1 MRVLAALLLCLCV
14 LTPGALFG
22 QGYVEGFFGSTSID
36 VPSGFDIDDE
46 TAFGFWGGYAFSS
59 NFAFE
64 VGYGNYGEFEDSF
77 IIDDGF
83 DEFLVDVS
91 STVTSFNV
99 GIKGI
104 VPLEGGV
111 FLHGKVGMAFW
122 EDEVNTTFSDGFESF
137 SASVSVDDED
147 MYFGFGASYMISYT
161 AYATVDYL
169 MVDVEDADVSVVSI
183 GIGML
188 F

>member
-1 MRVLAALLLCLCV
+1 MRGFATLLLCLCV

-59 NFAFE
+59 NFTVEA
-64 VGYGNYGEFEDSF
+64 GYGNYGEF
-77 IIDDGF
+77 
-83 DEFLVDVS
+83 LDVLEIS
-91 STVTSFNV
+91 SFNV
-99 GIKGI
+99 GIKGV
-104 VPLEGGV
+104 VPLDGGV
-111 FLHGKVGMAFW
+111 FLQAKMGMALW
-122 EDEVNTTFSDGFESF
+122 DATSESLGISTDGEDQ
-137 SASVSVDDED
+137 
-147 MYFGFGASYMISYT
+147 YFGFGASYMISYT
-161 AYATVDYL
+161 AYATVDCL

>member
-1 MRVLAALLLCLCV
+1 MRFFAVLFLCLCV

-22 QGYVEGFFGSTSID
+22 QGQTYIEGFFGSTSID
-36 VPSGFDIDDE
+36 VPGGFNVDDE

-77 IIDDGF
+77 DDGF
-83 DEFLVDVS
+83 EVFTISETL
-91 STVTSFNV
+91 TSFNV

-111 FLHGKVGMAFW
+111 FLHGKIGMAFW
-122 EDEVNTTFSDGFESF
+122 EVEQELTISDGVETFSDSF
-137 SASVSVDDED
+137 SIDDED
-147 MYFGFGASYMISYT
+147 IYIGFGASYMISDT

-169 MVDVEDADVSVVSI
+169 MVDLDKLNIDASVLSI
-183 GIGML
+183 GIGAI

>member
-1 MRVLAALLLCLCV
+1 MRGFATLLLCLCV

-36 VPSGFDIDDE
+36 AASGVDIDDE

-59 NFAFE
+59 NFAVE
-64 VGYGNYGEFEDSF
+64 AGYGNYGEFEDVVEIS
-77 IIDDGF
+77 
-83 DEFLVDVS
+83 
-91 STVTSFNV
+91 SFNV
-99 GIKGI
+99 GIKGV
-104 VPLEGGV
+104 VPLDGGV
-111 FLHGKVGMAFW
+111 FLQGKVGMALW
-122 EDEVNTTFSDGFESF
+122 DASIDSLGISTDGEDL
-137 SASVSVDDED
+137 
-147 MYFGFGASYMISYT
+147 YFGFGASYFISGT
-161 AYATVDYL
+161 TYATVDYL